1 MRRSIPLLAALGAAL
16 AVFQVSRWRSRAN
29 ETSSWN
35 SVRPGTA
42 LVTGASSGIGA
53 AFARALAQRGYDLVL
68 LARREAR
75 LQALADEI
83 MREYPVKVQVFK
95 ADLSD
100 PADIE
105 RAAECIAEIRD
116 LDVLVNNAG
125 FGLGGDYAAMDIESS
140 LRMVQVH
147 ISATMHLTWA
157 ALPAMIAREKGGI
170 INVSSLAAFLPG
182 GGSTTYGA
190 TKAYLN
196 FFSEALAAELLNSG
210 VRVQALCP
218 GFTYTEIHDS
228 TGRPQLP
235 AFLWMD
241 AETVVAESLQALKE
255 NRLVVIPGRINQAV
269 ALLVRI
275 PMIAPLI
282 RLVRVQLKQGQPIH
296 PV

>member
-1 MRRSIPLLAALGAAL
+1 
-16 AVFQVSRWRSRAN
+16 
-29 ETSSWN
+29 
-35 SVRPGTA
+35 
-42 LVTGASSGIGA
+42 VTGASSGIGA

-157 ALPAMIAREKGGI
+157 ALPAMIARGQGGI

-218 GFTYTEIHDS
+218 GFTYTEIHDR

-235 AFLWMD
+235 AFMWMD
-241 AETVVAESLQALKE
+241 AETVVAESLQALK
-255 NRLVVIPGRINQAV
+255 RKPPGCHPRSHQSGGCAAGSDTADCTPDTAGSRAV
-269 ALLVRI
+269 KTGAAD
-275 PMIAPLI
+275 P
-282 RLVRVQLKQGQPIH
+282 